1 MAIINNKHI
10 LFAATAALLVACGN
24 DTVTDGSVQPTAKEE
39 VPVTVAFADAN
50 VSTKS
55 RAAGHDFAGGDL
67 LIAHIRHVKKGTDDT
82 YTEVNANLSQTRTF
96 TVGDTPNMQRVGDTS
111 TWQTSAITPDQKL
124 YWDDFSSNEGENDDN
139 DIRTDDHGLQVE
151 WGYCFNGASNTNDPA
166 DVLNN
171 WSIVT
176 DQRTSYQS
184 SDLLWAKSQ
193 EMVSYLH
200 GSSATDNTRG
210 GLTIPYTHAMSKATV
225 ILKAADGFDSS
236 TGIFNNTKVQ
246 LNNMNTTGTFTAS
259 TATVTNT
266 STTDARNMIQM
277 HKGEVGD
284 DGKTATFECVFV
296 PTELTA
302 QKGDEKTPFIWV
314 NSVDNNDYK
323 IYLTQTILDSWE
335 ITTDA
340 KSTKSGVNYQI
351 TATLNKAKVDVTA
364 QLTDWV
370 TKTSEGT
377 AIISFQTDLK
387 NVTVTDEGTVIS
399 DGTSYDIWWG
409 KETTSLA
416 KATTRKYTAGEGE
429 TTGTWSNDPELYW
442 PDGLQKFY
450 FRGLAK
456 YDADN
461 KITSVDGSIA
471 ATQGTD
477 LLWATTA
484 AHKGTNEILPG
495 ENEKT
500 VGAGD
505 AIDPRTSEV
514 PMTFSHAMSKVTFV
528 LKTTEDE
535 ASKVD
540 LTDAKITVP
549 SIYNE
554 GTIAIAD
561 GKITVTEGKTGDLTT
576 SSNTPSIVIPQD
588 VKSKVITI
596 TLKDGTTYRYTLG
609 ESETWEG
616 GKSYTYTVTLQKE
629 KIDFRALIKDWT
641 EQKGSGNATLDWD

>member
-50 VSTKS
+50 VSTKT
-55 RAAGHDFAGGDL
+55 RAAGHDFAANDQ
-67 LIAHIRHVKKGTDDT
+67 LIAHIRHVTKGENDT
-82 YTEVNANLSQTRTF
+82 YTEVNENLSQTRTF
-96 TVGDTPNMQRVGDTS
+96 TVGDTPNMQRVGETS
-111 TWQTSAITPDQKL
+111 TWKTTAITPDQKL
-124 YWDDFSSNEGENDDN
+124 YWDDFSSNEGENDEN
-139 DIRTDDHGLQVE
+139 DIRTDGHGLQVQ

-166 DVLNN
+166 DVLTN
-171 WSIVT
+171 WSIET

-193 EMVSYLH
+193 EMVGYLH
-200 GSSATDNTRG
+200 KSSANDANRD
-210 GLTIPYTHAMSKATV
+210 GLTIPYTHAMSKMTI
-225 ILKAADGFDSS
+225 ILKAADGFESS
-236 TGIFNNTKVQ
+236 TDIFGDTQVQ

-259 TATVTNT
+259 TATVSSASHTE
-266 STTDARNMIQM
+266 AMNMIQM

-284 DGKTATFECVFV
+284 DGKAATFECVFV

-302 QKGDEKTPFIWV
+302 QNGEEKTPFIWV

-323 IYLTQTILDSWE
+323 IYLTQAILNAWG
-335 ITTDA
+335 ITTDS

-351 TATLNKAKVDVTA
+351 TATLKKAKVDVTA

-370 TKTSEGT
+370 TKNSEGT

-416 KATTRKYTAGEGE
+416 KATTRKYTTGEGE
-429 TTGTWSNDPELYW
+429 ATGTWSNDPELYW
-442 PDGLQKFY
+442 PNGLWSYY

-461 KITSVDGSIA
+461 KITSVDGSTT

-484 AHKGTNEILPG
+484 QHTGTNNSGATE
-495 ENEKT
+495 T
-500 VGAGD
+500 VVEGA
-505 AIDPRTSEV
+505 AISPRTSHV

-528 LKTTEDE
+528 LKTTEDD
-535 ASKVD
+535 SKVD
-540 LTDAKITVP
+540 LEGAKVTIPDLYTTG
-549 SIYNE
+549 SIDVA
-554 GTIAIAD
+554 T
-561 GKITVTEGKTGDLTT
+561 GKITGSGDKSDLKDVA
-576 SSNTPSIVIPQD
+576 SNTPSIVIPQD
-588 VKSKVITI
+588 VNSKVITI

-609 ESETWEG
+609 GSETWEG

>member
-50 VSTKS
+50 VSTKT
-55 RAAGHDFAGGDL
+55 RAAGHDFAAGDK

-82 YTEVNANLSQTRTF
+82 YTEVGTNLSQTRTF
-96 TVGDTPNMQRVGDTS
+96 TVGDTPNMKQVDETS

-124 YWDDFSSNEGENDDN
+124 YWDDFSSNEGQNDEN
-139 DIRTDDHGLQVE
+139 DIRTDGHGLQVE
-151 WGYCFNGASNTNDPA
+151 WGYCYNGASNTNDPA
-166 DVLNN
+166 DVLTN
-171 WSIVT
+171 WSIET

-193 EMVSYLH
+193 KMVGYLH
-200 GSSATDNTRG
+200 KSSANDANRD

-236 TGIFNNTKVQ
+236 TGIFDNTKVQ

-259 TATVTNT
+259 TATVSSASHTE
-266 STTDARNMIQM
+266 AMNMIQM
-277 HKGEVGD
+277 HKGEVSD

-302 QKGDEKTPFIWV
+302 QNGEEKTPFIWV

-335 ITTDA
+335 ITTNA

-370 TKTSEGT
+370 TKNSDGT

-387 NVTVTDEGTVIS
+387 NVQVTDGGTVIS

-409 KETTSLA
+409 KETTGLA
-416 KATTRKYTAGEGE
+416 KATTRKYTAAADGE

-471 ATQGTD
+471 ATQDTD

-484 AHKGTNEILPG
+484 AHKGTNVLT
-495 ENEKT
+495 NEEKN
-500 VGAGD
+500 VDAGD
-505 AIDPRTSEV
+505 PIDPRTSEV
-514 PMTFSHAMSKVTFV
+514 PMTFSHAMSKVTFE

-540 LTDAKITVP
+540 LTDAKVTIPDLYTTG
-549 SIYNE
+549 SID
-554 GTIAIAD
+554 IAT
-561 GKITVTEGKTGDLTT
+561 GKITGSGGKSALENVT
-576 SSNTPSIVIPQD
+576 SNTATIVIPQK
-588 VKSKVITI
+588 VNSKVITI

-609 ESETWEG
+609 DSEKWEG